1 MRRFVLLLGTS
12 AALAATT
19 PAQASKAG
27 WNRASNISRTLVVGA
42 SLAMPGLQH
51 DWSGLGHTALALGVT
66 GVATQGLK
74 RAIPETRP
82 DGSDNQSFPS
92 GHTSISFAA
101 AASLHKRYGW
111 QAGLP
116 AYAVAAFT
124 GVARVQADK
133 HYTHD
138 VLAGAAL
145 GTAAGWLLNS
155 RRDASVEWL
164 PWTAHHGAG
173 VSITRRF

>member
-1 MRRFVLLLGTS
+1 MRRVVLLCSTVASLGAATS
-12 AALAATT
+12 AE
-19 PAQASKAG
+19 ASKAG
-27 WNRASNISRTLVVGA
+27 WDHASNISRTLVVGA
-42 SLAMPGLQH
+42 SLAVPGLQH

-66 GVATQGLK
+66 GAATRVSK
-74 RAIPETRP
+74 WAIPETRP
-82 DGSDNQSFPS
+82 DGSDDKSFPS

-116 AYAVAAFT
+116 AYAVAAFP
-124 GVARVQADK
+124 GVARVKADK

-138 VLAGAAL
+138 VVAGAAL

-155 RRDASVEWL
+155 RRDASSNGCRG
-164 PWTAHHGAG
+164 PRTTAP
-173 VSITRRF
+173 V

>member
-1 MRRFVLLLGTS
+1 MRPFLLLAS
-12 AALAATT
+12 AASLALAAS
-19 PAQASKAG
+19 PAEASKAG
-27 WNRASNISRTLVVGA
+27 WNRASNISRTIVVGA
-42 SLAMPGLQH
+42 SLAVPAFQQ
-51 DWSGLGHTALALGVT
+51 DWRGLGGTGLALGLT
-66 GVATQGLK
+66 AATTQGLK
-74 RAIPETRP
+74 WAIPETRP
-82 DGSDNQSFPS
+82 DRSDNQSFPS

-116 AYAVAAFT
+116 AYAIAGFT
-124 GVARVQADK
+124 GLARVEADK

-138 VLAGAAL
+138 VLAGAVL

-155 RRDASVEWL
+155 RKDASVECL

-173 VSITRRF
+173 LSMTSRF